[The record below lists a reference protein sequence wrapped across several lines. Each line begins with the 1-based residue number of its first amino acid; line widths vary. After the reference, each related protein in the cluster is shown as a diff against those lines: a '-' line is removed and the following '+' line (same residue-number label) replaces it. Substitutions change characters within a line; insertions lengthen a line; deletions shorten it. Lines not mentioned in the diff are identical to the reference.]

1 MSCPQQLPYRSPA
14 VESTTSV
21 PPEVRRVLEAAPGA
35 EADQAWGEFLA
46 AYSALLLRAAT
57 LHGADYDAVLDRY
70 AYMLDELRRDECRR
84 LRRFV
89 ADGRAGFSSWLA
101 VVARRLCLDHHRSRY
116 GRRRPSP
123 LATGR
128 APVCRHAVRRR
139 LTDLQSAVG
148 DLELVE
154 DPAAREPGEALDDQ
168 RCCGLLVRAVALLS
182 PADRQLL
189 RLRFEQ
195 ELSAREIAQ
204 RLGLPTPFHVYRRLQ
219 AVCTGLRTALGGSTV
234 RA

>member
-1 MSCPQQLPYRSPA
+1 MSCPQPLPQRSSA

-21 PPEVRRVLEAAPGA
+21 PAEVRRVLDATPGA
-35 EADQAWGEFLA
+35 EADHAWGEFLA

-70 AYMLDELRRDECRR
+70 AYMLDELRRDDCRR

-89 ADGRAGFSSWLA
+89 ADGRAGFSAWLA

-116 GRRRPSP
+116 GRRRSSP
-123 LATGR
+123 PAAGP
-128 APVCRHAVRRR
+128 APVCRREVRRR
-139 LTDLQSAVG
+139 LMDLHSAVD

-154 DPAAREPGEALDDQ
+154 DPAAREPVETLEDQ
-168 RCCGLLVRAVALLS
+168 RCCTLLLRAVALLS

-204 RLGLPTPFHVYRRLQ
+204 RLGLATPFHVYRRLR
-219 AVCTGLRTALGGSTV
+219 AVCTGLRAAIGGSTV